1 MKLKLVIV
9 VLYIVHEVHSSCYV
23 KPQVDIG
30 KAAGLGLV
38 LDAGTFAVGQKMH
51 L

>member
-1 MKLKLVIV
+1 VKLKLVIV

-30 KAAGLGLV
+30 KAAGLDLV
-38 LDAGTFAVGQKMH
+38 LDAAKFAVGQKMH